1 MCELPVYSTTC
12 CAHECTETG
21 ANILWSQA
29 VAIDTSFILGELE
42 KTPYNSLV
50 FLIFLDPVGH
60 SPDVTGTQIQE
71 SIAQPPQQTTMPTM
85 PKRGRRRE
93 REKEREKEKRKTKRG
108 IEPAARRVCTR
119 APLEEFAERE
129 LERERDGSRVW
140 WSLQLRASLS
150 LSVSHNQSRFL
161 SPSFPSEMLER
172 ERRDRERERE

>member
-93 REKEREKEKRKTKRG
+93 RETEREEEDEEGDRASSEASVHASSARG
-108 IEPAARRVCTR
+108 ICRARAR
-119 APLEEFAERE
+119 ERKRE
-129 LERERDGSRVW
+129 GGERERWQQGLVESPAQSFALALCLSQPK
-140 WSLQLRASLS
+140 SLPFSFLPLRNA
-150 LSVSHNQSRFL
+150 
-161 SPSFPSEMLER
+161 R
-172 ERRDRERERE
+172 ERKKR

>member
-93 REKEREKEKRKTKRG
+93 REREREEEDEEGDRASSEASVHASSARG
-108 IEPAARRVCTR
+108 ICRAR
-119 APLEEFAERE
+119 A
-129 LERERDGSRVW
+129 RERK
-140 WSLQLRASLS
+140 
-150 LSVSHNQSRFL
+150 
-161 SPSFPSEMLER
+161 R
-172 ERRDRERERE
+172 EGRERERWQ